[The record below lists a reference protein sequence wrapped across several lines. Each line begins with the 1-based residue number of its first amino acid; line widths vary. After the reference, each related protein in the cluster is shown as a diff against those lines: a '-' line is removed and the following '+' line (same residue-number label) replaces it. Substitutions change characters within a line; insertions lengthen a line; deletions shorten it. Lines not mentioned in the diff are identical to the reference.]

1 VILFLIY
8 LLKLQVEV
16 QDREIAEANMNH
28 QKYIAFLYF
37 PKNYTSALAKYINDR
52 QYFDLESRIFV
63 HLTNE
68 SKYS

>member
-1 VILFLIY
+1 
-8 LLKLQVEV
+8 
-16 QDREIAEANMNH
+16 MNH
-28 QKYIAFLYF
+28 KKYIAFLYF
-37 PKNYTSALAKYINDR
+37 PKNYTSGLTKYINDR